1 MSVEAEFKKVAEE
14 VKKVKTQPT
23 NDELLILYGLYKQAI
38 VGDINTDRPGLLDPT
53 GKAKWDAW
61 ESRKGMPKEEAMS
74 TYVTH
79 AKEIISK
86 YGLEPAYGVGSA
98 AIGASFAASDTQ
110 WGKGECSLAADNN
123 TASLSHRLKEPNP
136 GYLCCSIKSIHPGEA
151 ELAGEEMASRLA
163 DTLPERTFQYQNSL
177 PPLPVPSLEGSLSK
191 YLDAVHPFAS
201 ETEFKATVDIVRKF
215 REGVGK
221 ELHQKL
227 LQRAQD
233 KRNWLEEWW
242 LDTAYLEVR
251 IPSQLNV
258 NFGGPGP
265 YLEHFW
271 PPAEGNSL
279 QRTSVVTWHTLQ
291 YWDLLRTER
300 LAPQKAGKTPL
311 DMDQFRMLYST
322 CKVPGVKKDTIRNYF
337 KTVSEGPCPSHLVVM
352 CRGRIFTFDALFD
365 GQILSP
371 PELLR
376 QLSIVKQRC
385 EAEPEGDGVAALT
398 SDERTRW
405 AKAREHLIS
414 IDPHN
419 KMILETIQSSMFV
432 ISLDE
437 SKPYSS
443 PENYTNLT
451 AAALTGDPSIR
462 WGDKSYNSIAFS
474 DGTFGS
480 TCDHAPYDAMV
491 LVSMC
496 WYLDQQIRATEG
508 QWKGSDKVRQ
518 IPLPEELLFTLD
530 EKAYDDIDHAKQQ
543 YLESTQDLQIVCY
556 AFTAFGKSAIKQ
568 RKLHPDTFIQLAMQ
582 LAYYKLH
589 KKPGSCYETATTRR
603 FYHGRTETM
612 RPCTQEAVNWCKA
625 MMDPACDVNQLN
637 MLLQT
642 VFAYCAVYIIII

>member
-1 MSVEAEFKKVAEE
+1 
-14 VKKVKTQPT
+14 
-23 NDELLILYGLYKQAI
+23 
-38 VGDINTDRPGLLDPT
+38 
-53 GKAKWDAW
+53 
-61 ESRKGMPKEEAMS
+61 
-74 TYVTH
+74 
-79 AKEIISK
+79 
-86 YGLEPAYGVGSA
+86 
-98 AIGASFAASDTQ
+98 
-110 WGKGECSLAADNN
+110 
-123 TASLSHRLKEPNP
+123 
-136 GYLCCSIKSIHPGEA
+136 
-151 ELAGEEMASRLA
+151 MASRFA

-177 PPLPVPSLEGSLSK
+177 PPLPVPSLESSLSK

-201 ETEFKATVDIVRKF
+201 ETEFKATVEIVRKF

-227 LQRAQD
+227 LERARD
-233 KRNWLEEWW
+233 RRNWLEEWW

-271 PPAEGNSL
+271 PPAEGSSL
-279 QRTSVVTWHTLQ
+279 QRTSIITWHTLQ
-291 YWDLLRTER
+291 YWDLLRMER

-311 DMDQFRMLYST
+311 DMDQFRMLFCT

-365 GQILSP
+365 GQILTP

-376 QLSIVKQRC
+376 QLRFVKERC
-385 EAEPEGDGVAALT
+385 EREPEGDGVAALT

-419 KMILETIQSSMFV
+419 KTILETIQSSLFV

-451 AAALTGDPSIR
+451 AAALTGNPTIR

-496 WYLDQQIRATEG
+496 WYLDQQIRAAEG
-508 QWKGSDKVRQ
+508 QWKGSDTIRQ

-530 EKAYDDIDHAKQQ
+530 EGAYSDIHHAKQQ
-543 YLESTQDLQIVCY
+543 YLESTQDLQLVCY

-568 RKLHPDTFIQLAMQ
+568 RQLHPDTFIQLAMQ
-582 LAYYKLH
+582 LAYHRLH
-589 KKPGSCYETATTRR
+589 KRPGSCYETATTRR

-612 RPCTQEAVNWCKA
+612 RPCTQEAVKWCKA
-625 MMDPACDVNQLN
+625 MMDPACDVNARRTAMFSAFNKHNKLMSEAQDGNGCDRHLLGLYLIAKEEGRPTPELFSDPLYSRSGGGGNFVLSSSLVGYTTIVGTVAPMVRHGYGFFYRIRDDRIVVSITSWKSCHETDVASLFNIFSSSMHEMLHLATTSQL
-637 MLLQT
+637 
-642 VFAYCAVYIIII
+642 